1 MDGRLQIKNE
11 MKYLLIFLLIV
22 GCGTR
27 KVESEKLESIEV
39 NNTYSEGSK
48 IVLGTNLTFTPF
60 DNTRSFRV
68 DGKEY
73 KNVIVSNA
81 TTKIVKKWKIKIIY
95 RTKTIYRTKIIE
107 KTDHTILYT
116 SMFFIA
122 CLFIFLWF
130 KLKI

>member
-1 MDGRLQIKNE
+1 
-11 MKYLLIFLLIV
+11 MKYLLILLLLV
-22 GCGTR
+22 SCGTR
-27 KVESEKLESIEV
+27 KVESEKLGSIEV
-39 NNTYSEGSK
+39 NNTYSNGSK

-60 DNTRSFRV
+60 DNLKPFKV

-73 KNVIVSNA
+73 NNVIVSNA
-81 TTKIVKKWKIKIIY
+81 TTKVVEKWKIKIIY

-130 KLKI
+130 YLKKFNLAR

>member
-1 MDGRLQIKNE
+1 
-11 MKYLLIFLLIV
+11 MKCLLIFLLIV

-27 KVESEKLESIEV
+27 KVESEKLGSIEV

-60 DNTRSFRV
+60 DNSKPFKV
-68 DGKEY
+68 DGKKY
-73 KNVIVSNA
+73 DNVIVSNA
-81 TTKIVKKWKIKIIY
+81 TNKTIEKWKTKTIY
-95 RTKTIYRTKIIE
+95 RTKTIYQTKKVE
-107 KTDHTILYT
+107 KTDHTILYV

-130 KLKI
+130 YLKKFTLAH

>member
-1 MDGRLQIKNE
+1 
-11 MKYLLIFLLIV
+11 MKYLLIFILIF

-60 DNTRSFRV
+60 DNSKPFKV
-68 DGKEY
+68 GGKKY

-81 TTKIVKKWKIKIIY
+81 TTKVVEKWKIKIIY
-95 RTKTIYRTKIIE
+95 RTKTIYQTKIIE
-107 KTDHTILYT
+107 KTDYTILYA
-116 SMFFIA
+116 SMFFIL